1 MLVALKY
8 VEIEV
13 EPEEVLFQALREGD
27 LSINDAVSICEEEAG
42 PQEVLESVDDEDIQ
56 RYCEEHSIELEQNF
70 ETIVKSL
77 KSLTQEERASLLWF
91 IIGINDE
98 EIKHLVTMEL
108 IIPRLN
114 ELIAVKRSNENS

>member
-1 MLVALKY
+1 MLISLKQ

-42 PQEVLESVDDEDIQ
+42 AQEVLESVDDEDIQ
-56 RYCEEHSIELEQNF
+56 RYCEEHGIELEQNF
-70 ETIVKSL
+70 KTIVKSL

-91 IIGINDE
+91 IIGINNN
-98 EIKHLVTMEL
+98 EIKKVVEVEL
-108 IIPRLN
+108 ILPRLN
-114 ELIAVKRSNENS
+114 ELIKVKRSNENS